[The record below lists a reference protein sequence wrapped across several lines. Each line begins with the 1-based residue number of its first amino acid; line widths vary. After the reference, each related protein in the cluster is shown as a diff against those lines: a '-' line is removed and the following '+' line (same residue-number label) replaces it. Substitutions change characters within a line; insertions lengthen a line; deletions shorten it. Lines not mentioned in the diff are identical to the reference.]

1 MKKIVVLFFAVCGIL
16 AHGNVSAQ
24 NITVAKELQ
33 QQFNQMR
40 IAGSQASE
48 LEIYNT
54 LYKCYTEYVGV
65 LDSVPATSPDYEQ
78 AKQGILDIHQYL
90 YNGAAYHQTR
100 GVKQN
105 AQIFAQS
112 YVDVTLMDAF
122 KNHQFVKDEQFS
134 TIAYLAASG
143 AYNARN
149 FEQAIPYFAVY
160 LSTGDQRN
168 RESVYAFMAKACLGA
183 KNKELA
189 MSVLEEGISQYPK
202 SYNMLT
208 TAINC
213 CIDNEDNNSLQR
225 YVTLAL
231 AVNPSDETL
240 LNIQGKLY
248 EDTQEFDKALGVYK
262 RLSTMKP
269 NNLTVMQHIALNEY
283 NQGVLNFNKATL
295 QETESEARMY
305 SERANTYFL
314 SAVSS
319 LELIL
324 ANTPNSVKYMQAL
337 AVAYDCLGN
346 KADFDTVNGKL
357 ASMGAATVEANVTP
371 TLLTHAAKGLTS
383 GTTQST
389 GSANNSAV
397 SKSNV
402 LQMLAAQQSSKQQD
416 YAEVPLFSVYAKD
429 YVEPR
434 IKAWQEKDPYETVA
448 EYQERVSEQTRD
460 AKVKELLKTAEAN
473 YIKAYAKRVRVED
486 MKLKPYDADNQAF
499 LIQSE
504 YGELIIPVP
513 RERNQARIFETNWS
527 GMQVK
532 DPEFYISNDKM
543 LLSALTFVTP
553 TGSTYRYD
561 GKREVN
567 YTETVVDMSF
577 DPINSDLIASNSN
590 NASASRVKKQA
601 LTIGGV
607 KSDVDVNIPESST
620 KHDNLYALIIANENY
635 NMVSSVPFALNDGEM
650 FAEYCE
656 KTLGIPEKNVLLYK
670 DASFGIMLN
679 AMDKVKKLAAARG
692 GDMELIF
699 YYAGHGIPDESS
711 KDAYLLP
718 VDSDGKQTK
727 VCYSLND
734 IYRDLGQ
741 MDTEMVTVFL
751 DACFSGAKRDGGMV
765 AEARGVAIK
774 PKESAPIG
782 NMVIF
787 SAVSDAET
795 ALPYE
800 EKGHG
805 MFTYFLLK
813 KLQETKGNVTLKELA
828 DYVKS
833 KVSSESI
840 LINDKSQTPTV
851 TASTMADKNWQK
863 MKLGRN

>member
-1 MKKIVVLFFAVCGIL
+1 MKKIFVVLLVVIGLSSVCE
-16 AHGNVSAQ
+16 VSAQ
-24 NITVAKELQ
+24 TVAKAQELQ

-40 IAGSQASE
+40 IEGSQATES
-48 LEIYNT
+48 EIYSV
-54 LYKCYTEYVGV
+54 LHQCYKEYVSV
-65 LDSVPATSPDYEQ
+65 LNTSEAGTPDYEQ

-100 GVKQN
+100 GVRQN
-105 AQIFAQS
+105 ATVFAQA
-112 YVDVTLMDAF
+112 YVDVTLMEAF
-122 KNHQFVKDEQFS
+122 QNETFVKDEQFS
-134 TIAYLAASG
+134 TITYLAASG
-143 AYNARN
+143 AYNARE
-149 FEQAIPYFAVY
+149 FEKAINYFAVY

-168 RESVYAFMAKACLGA
+168 RESVYAFMAKACLGV
-183 KNKELA
+183 KNRELA
-189 MSVLEEGISQYPK
+189 KSVLEEGISQYPQ
-202 SYNMLT
+202 NFTMLS

-213 CIDNEDNNSLQR
+213 CIEDEDNNNLQR

-231 AVNPSDETL
+231 AIKPNDETL

-248 EDTQEFDKALGVYK
+248 EDTQEFSKALDVYN
-262 RLSTMKP
+262 RLNTLKP
-269 NNLTVMQHIALNEY
+269 NNLTIMQHIALNQY

-295 QETESEARMY
+295 QETESEAQMY
-305 SERANTYFL
+305 SSQANEAFTA
-314 SAVSS
+314 AVSS
-319 LELIL
+319 MELIL

-346 KADFDTVNGKL
+346 VKEFEDVNKKL
-357 ASMGAATVEANVTP
+357 ASMGAATIEANVTP
-371 TLLTHAAKGLTS
+371 TLLTHAAKSLT
-383 GTTQST
+383 TTTAQNTTTST
-389 GSANNSAV
+389 NNAAA

-402 LQMLAAQQSSKQQD
+402 LQMLAQQKGEPE
-416 YAEVPLFSVYAKD
+416 YKEAPKYSVYAKD

-448 EYQERVSEQTRD
+448 EYQARVTEESRN
-460 AKVKELLKTAEAN
+460 AKMKELLQAAEAN
-473 YIKAYAKRVRVED
+473 YIKAYAGRVRVDE

-499 LIQSE
+499 LIESE
-504 YGELIIPVP
+504 YGELIVPVP
-513 RERNQARIFETNWS
+513 RERNEARIFESSWN

-532 DPEFYISNDKM
+532 DPVFYISNDKM
-543 LLSALTFVTP
+543 LLSGLTFVTP
-553 TGSTYRYD
+553 TGVTYRYD
-561 GKREVN
+561 GKKELN
-567 YTETVVDMSF
+567 YTETVVDVSF
-577 DPINSDLIASNSN
+577 DPINTDMLASSN
-590 NASASRVKKQA
+590 NVNTGSKVKKQT
-601 LTIGGV
+601 LTVEGV
-607 KSDVDVNIPESST
+607 KSDVDINIPEVST
-620 KHDNLYALIIANENY
+620 KNENLYALIIANENY
-635 NMVSSVPFALNDGEM
+635 SMVSGVPYALNDGQT

-656 KTLGIPEKNVLLYK
+656 KTLGLPEKNVLLYK

-711 KDAYLLP
+711 KDAFLLP
-718 VDSDGKQTK
+718 IDSDGKQTK

-734 IYRDLGQ
+734 IYSELGAMNTQ
-741 MDTEMVTVFL
+741 SVTVFL

-774 PKESAPIG
+774 PKQSAPTG
-782 NMVIF
+782 NMVVF
-787 SAVSDAET
+787 SAVSDDET

-813 KLQETKGNVTLKELA
+813 KLQETQGDVTLKELS
-828 DYVKS
+828 DYIKQ

-851 TASTMADKNWQK
+851 TTSAAVNDTWQQ
-863 MKLGRN
+863 MKLGQK

>member
-1 MKKIVVLFFAVCGIL
+1 MKKIFVVLLVVIGLSSVCE
-16 AHGNVSAQ
+16 VSAQ
-24 NITVAKELQ
+24 TVAKAQELQ

-40 IAGSQASE
+40 IEGSQATES
-48 LEIYNT
+48 EIYSV
-54 LYKCYTEYVGV
+54 LHQCYKEYVSV
-65 LDSVPATSPDYEQ
+65 LNTSEAGTPDYEQ

-100 GVKQN
+100 GVRQN
-105 AQIFAQS
+105 ATVFAQA
-112 YVDVTLMDAF
+112 YVDVTLMEAF
-122 KNHQFVKDEQFS
+122 QNETFVKDEQFS
-134 TIAYLAASG
+134 TITYLAASG
-143 AYNARN
+143 AYNARE
-149 FEQAIPYFAVY
+149 FEKAINYFAVY

-168 RESVYAFMAKACLGA
+168 RESVYAFMAKACLGV
-183 KNKELA
+183 KNRELA
-189 MSVLEEGISQYPK
+189 KSVLEEGISQYPQ
-202 SYNMLT
+202 NFTMLS

-213 CIDNEDNNSLQR
+213 CIEDEDNNNLQR

-231 AVNPSDETL
+231 AIKPNDETL

-248 EDTQEFDKALGVYK
+248 EDTQEFSKALEVYN
-262 RLSTMKP
+262 RLNTLKP
-269 NNLTVMQHIALNEY
+269 NNLTIMQHIALNQY

-295 QETESEARMY
+295 QETESEAQMY
-305 SERANTYFL
+305 SSQANEAFTA
-314 SAVSS
+314 AVSS
-319 LELIL
+319 MELIL

-346 KADFDTVNGKL
+346 VKEFEDVNKKL
-357 ASMGAATVEANVTP
+357 ASMGAATIEANVTP
-371 TLLTHAAKGLTS
+371 TLLTHAAKSLT
-383 GTTQST
+383 TTTAQNTTTST
-389 GSANNSAV
+389 NNAAA

-402 LQMLAAQQSSKQQD
+402 LQMLAQQKGEPE
-416 YAEVPLFSVYAKD
+416 YKEAPKYSVYAKD

-448 EYQERVSEQTRD
+448 EYQARVTEESRN
-460 AKVKELLKTAEAN
+460 AKMKELLQAAEAN
-473 YIKAYAKRVRVED
+473 YIKAYAGRVRVDE

-499 LIQSE
+499 LIESE
-504 YGELIIPVP
+504 YGELIVPVP
-513 RERNQARIFETNWS
+513 RERNEARIFESSWN

-532 DPEFYISNDKM
+532 DPVFYISNDKM
-543 LLSALTFVTP
+543 LLSGLTFVTP
-553 TGSTYRYD
+553 TGVTYRYD
-561 GKREVN
+561 GKKELN
-567 YTETVVDMSF
+567 YTETVVDVSF
-577 DPINSDLIASNSN
+577 DPINTDMLASSN
-590 NASASRVKKQA
+590 NVNTGSKVKKQT
-601 LTIGGV
+601 LTVEGV
-607 KSDVDVNIPESST
+607 KSDVDINIPEVST
-620 KHDNLYALIIANENY
+620 KNENLYALIIANENY
-635 NMVSSVPFALNDGEM
+635 SMVSGVPYALNDGQT

-656 KTLGIPEKNVLLYK
+656 KTLGLPEKNVLLYK

-711 KDAYLLP
+711 KDAFLLP
-718 VDSDGKQTK
+718 IDSDGKQTK

-734 IYRDLGQ
+734 IYSELGAMNTQ
-741 MDTEMVTVFL
+741 SVTVFL

-774 PKESAPIG
+774 PKQSAPTG
-782 NMVIF
+782 NMVVF
-787 SAVSDAET
+787 SAVSDDET

-813 KLQETKGNVTLKELA
+813 KLQETQGDVTLKELS
-828 DYVKS
+828 DYIKQ

-851 TASTMADKNWQK
+851 TTSAAVNDTWQQ
-863 MKLGRN
+863 MKLGQK

>member
-1 MKKIVVLFFAVCGIL
+1 MKKIFVVLLVVIGLSSVCE
-16 AHGNVSAQ
+16 VSAQ
-24 NITVAKELQ
+24 TVAKAQELQ

-40 IAGSQASE
+40 IEGSQATES
-48 LEIYNT
+48 EIYSV
-54 LYKCYTEYVGV
+54 LHQCYKEYVSV
-65 LDSVPATSPDYEQ
+65 LNTSEAGTPDYEQ

-100 GVKQN
+100 GVRQN
-105 AQIFAQS
+105 ATVFAQA
-112 YVDVTLMDAF
+112 YVDVTLMEAF
-122 KNHQFVKDEQFS
+122 QNETFVKDEQFS
-134 TIAYLAASG
+134 TITYLAASG
-143 AYNARN
+143 AYNARE
-149 FEQAIPYFAVY
+149 FEKAINYFAVY

-168 RESVYAFMAKACLGA
+168 RESVYAFMAKACLGV
-183 KNKELA
+183 KNRELA
-189 MSVLEEGISQYPK
+189 KSVLEEGISQYPQ
-202 SYNMLT
+202 NFTMLS

-213 CIDNEDNNSLQR
+213 CIEDEDNNNLQR

-231 AVNPSDETL
+231 AIKPNDETL

-248 EDTQEFDKALGVYK
+248 EDTQEFSKALEVYN
-262 RLSTMKP
+262 RLNTLKP
-269 NNLTVMQHIALNEY
+269 NNLTIMQHIALNQY

-295 QETESEARMY
+295 QETESEAQMY
-305 SERANTYFL
+305 SSQANEAFTA
-314 SAVSS
+314 AVSS
-319 LELIL
+319 MELIL

-346 KADFDTVNGKL
+346 VKEFEDVNKNL
-357 ASMGAATVEANVTP
+357 AGMGAATIEANVTP
-371 TLLTHAAKGLTS
+371 TLLTHAAKSLT
-383 GTTQST
+383 TTTAQNTTTST
-389 GSANNSAV
+389 NNAAA

-402 LQMLAAQQSSKQQD
+402 LQMLAQQKGEPE
-416 YAEVPLFSVYAKD
+416 YKEAPKYSVYAKD

-448 EYQERVSEQTRD
+448 EYQARVTEESRN
-460 AKVKELLKTAEAN
+460 AKMKELLQAAEAN
-473 YIKAYAKRVRVED
+473 YIKAYAGRVRVDE

-499 LIQSE
+499 LIESE
-504 YGELIIPVP
+504 YGELIVPVP
-513 RERNQARIFETNWS
+513 RERNEARIFESSWN

-532 DPEFYISNDKM
+532 DPVFYISNDKM
-543 LLSALTFVTP
+543 LLSGLTFVTP
-553 TGSTYRYD
+553 TGVTYRYD
-561 GKREVN
+561 GKKELN
-567 YTETVVDMSF
+567 YTETVVDVSF
-577 DPINSDLIASNSN
+577 DPINTDMLASSN
-590 NASASRVKKQA
+590 NVNTGSKVKKQT
-601 LTIGGV
+601 LTVEGV
-607 KSDVDVNIPESST
+607 KSDVDINIPEVST
-620 KHDNLYALIIANENY
+620 KNENLYALIIANENY
-635 NMVSSVPFALNDGEM
+635 SMVSGVPYALNDGQT

-656 KTLGIPEKNVLLYK
+656 KTLGLPEKNVLLYK

-711 KDAYLLP
+711 KDAFLLP
-718 VDSDGKQTK
+718 IDSDGKQTK

-734 IYRDLGQ
+734 IYSELGAMNTQ
-741 MDTEMVTVFL
+741 SVTVFL

-774 PKESAPIG
+774 PKQSAPTG
-782 NMVIF
+782 NMVVF
-787 SAVSDAET
+787 SAVSDDET

-813 KLQETKGNVTLKELA
+813 KLQETQGDVTLKELS
-828 DYVKS
+828 DYIKQ

-851 TASTMADKNWQK
+851 TTSAAVNDTWQQ
-863 MKLGRN
+863 MKLGQK

>member
-1 MKKIVVLFFAVCGIL
+1 MKKILILIFVVWGASACSS
-16 AHGNVSAQ
+16 VSAQ
-24 NITVAKELQ
+24 GIVQAKELQ

-40 IAGSQASE
+40 IEGSQATE
-48 LEIYNT
+48 AEIYAT
-54 LYKCYTEYVGV
+54 LYKCYAGYVAV
-65 LDSVPATSPDYEQ
+65 LDSVENTSSDYEQ
-78 AKQGILDIHQYL
+78 AKQGILEIHQYL

-105 AQIFAQS
+105 ALIFAQS
-112 YVDVTLMDAF
+112 YIDVTLMDAF
-122 KNHQFVKDEQFS
+122 KNHTFVKDEQFS

-149 FEQAIPYFAVY
+149 FDQAIPYFAVY

-183 KNKELA
+183 NNKELA

-202 SYNMLT
+202 NYNMLT

-213 CIDNEDNNSLQR
+213 CIDNEDNKNLQR

-231 AVNPSDETL
+231 AVKPNDETL
-240 LNIQGKLY
+240 LNIQGKLH
-248 EDTQEFDKALGVYK
+248 EDNQEFGKALDVYNL
-262 RLSTMKP
+262 LSTLKP
-269 NNLTVMQHIALNEY
+269 NNLTIVQHIALNEY

-295 QETESEARMY
+295 QETESEAKLY
-305 SERANTYFL
+305 SDRADTHFA

-319 LELIL
+319 LEMIL
-324 ANTPNSVKYMQAL
+324 ANTPNSVKYLQAL
-337 AVAYDCLGN
+337 AVAYDCLGKVQEFETTN
-346 KADFDTVNGKL
+346 SKL
-357 ASMGAATVEANVTP
+357 AGMGAATVDANVTP

-383 GTTQST
+383 GTTQSSGNT
-389 GSANNSAV
+389 NNNNAV
-397 SKSNV
+397 AQSNV
-402 LQMLAAQQSSKQQD
+402 LAMLAQQSGKQES
-416 YAEVPLFSVYAKD
+416 AEVPLFSVYAKD

-448 EYQERVSEQTRD
+448 EYQERVSEQTRE
-460 AKVKELLKTAEAN
+460 AKVKDLLKTAEEN
-473 YIKAYAKRVRVED
+473 YIKAYAKRVKVEE
-486 MKLKPYDADNQAF
+486 MKLKPYDAENQAF
-499 LIQSE
+499 LVQSE

-513 RERNQARIFETNWS
+513 RERNEARIFETNWN

-553 TGSTYRYD
+553 TGVTYRYD
-561 GKREVN
+561 GKRELN

-577 DPINSDLIASNSN
+577 DPINSNLLASNSD
-590 NASASRVKKQA
+590 NASHSRVQKQ
-601 LTIGGV
+601 TVTVDGV
-607 KSDVDVNIPESST
+607 KSDVDVNIPEAET
-620 KHDNLYALIIANENY
+620 KDENLYALIIANENY
-635 NMVSSVPFALNDGEM
+635 SMVSGVPFALNDGEM
-650 FAEYCE
+650 FAAYCE
-656 KTLGIPEKNVLLYK
+656 KTLGVPEKNVLLYK

-711 KDAYLLP
+711 KDAFLLP
-718 VDSDGKQTK
+718 IDSDGKQTK

-734 IYRDLGQ
+734 IYKDLG
-741 MDTEMVTVFL
+741 EMETQSVTIFL

-774 PKESAPIG
+774 PKESAPTG
-782 NMVIF
+782 NLVVF
-787 SAVSDAET
+787 SAVSDDET

-813 KLQETKGNVTLKELA
+813 KLQETKGDVTLKELG
-828 DYVKS
+828 DYIKR

-851 TASTMADKNWQK
+851 TASTAAGANWQQ
-863 MKLGRN
+863 MKLRKD

>member
-1 MKKIVVLFFAVCGIL
+1 MRKIFVVLLVVVGLSSVYEA
-16 AHGNVSAQ
+16 SAQ
-24 NITVAKELQ
+24 TVAKAQELQ

-40 IAGSQASE
+40 IEGSQATE
-48 LEIYNT
+48 AEIYSV
-54 LYKCYTEYVGV
+54 LHQCYKEYVSV
-65 LDSVPATSPDYEQ
+65 LNIAEAGTPDYDQ

-105 AQIFAQS
+105 ATVFAQA
-112 YVDVTLMDAF
+112 YVDVTLMEAF
-122 KNHQFVKDEQFS
+122 QNDTFVKDEQFS
-134 TIAYLAASG
+134 TITYLAASG
-143 AYNARN
+143 AYNARD
-149 FEQAIPYFAVY
+149 FEKAINYFAVY

-168 RESVYAFMAKACLGA
+168 RESVYAFMAKACLGV
-183 KNKELA
+183 KNRELA
-189 MSVLEEGISQYPK
+189 KSVLEEGISQYPQ
-202 SYNMLT
+202 NFTMLS

-213 CIDNEDNNSLQR
+213 CIEDEDNNNLQR

-231 AVNPSDETL
+231 VIKPNDETL

-248 EDTQEFDKALGVYK
+248 EDTQEFSKALDVYN
-262 RLSTMKP
+262 RLNTLKP
-269 NNLTVMQHIALNEY
+269 NNLTIMQHIALNQY

-295 QETESEARMY
+295 QETESEAKMY
-305 SERANTYFL
+305 SSQADEAFAA
-314 SAVSS
+314 AVSS
-319 LELIL
+319 MELIL

-346 KADFDTVNGKL
+346 AKEFEDVNKKL
-357 ASMGAATVEANVTP
+357 ASMGAATIEANVTP
-371 TLLTHAAKGLTS
+371 TLLTHAAKSLT
-383 GTTQST
+383 TTTAQNTTTST
-389 GSANNSAV
+389 NNAATP
-397 SKSNV
+397 KSNV
-402 LQMLAAQQSSKQQD
+402 LQMLAQQKGEPE
-416 YAEVPLFSVYAKD
+416 YKEAPKYSVYAKD

-448 EYQERVSEQTRD
+448 EYQARVTEESRN
-460 AKVKELLKTAEAN
+460 AKMKELLQAAEAN
-473 YIKAYAKRVRVED
+473 YIKAYAGRVRVDE

-499 LIQSE
+499 LIESE
-504 YGELIIPVP
+504 YGELIVPVP
-513 RERNQARIFETNWS
+513 RERNEARIFESSWN

-532 DPEFYISNDKM
+532 DPVFYISNDKM
-543 LLSALTFVTP
+543 LLSGLTFVTP
-553 TGSTYRYD
+553 TGVTYRYD
-561 GKREVN
+561 GKKELN
-567 YTETVVDMSF
+567 YTETVVDVSF
-577 DPINSDLIASNSN
+577 DPINTDMLASSSN
-590 NASASRVKKQA
+590 VNAGTKVKKQT
-601 LTIGGV
+601 LTVEGV
-607 KSDVDVNIPESST
+607 KSDVDINIPEIST
-620 KHDNLYALIIANENY
+620 KNENLYALIIANENY
-635 NMVSSVPFALNDGEM
+635 SMVSGVPYALNDGQT

-656 KTLGIPEKNVLLYK
+656 KTLGLPEKNVLLYK

-711 KDAYLLP
+711 KDAFLLP
-718 VDSDGKQTK
+718 IDSDGKQTK

-734 IYRDLGQ
+734 IYSELGAMNTQ
-741 MDTEMVTVFL
+741 SVTVFL

-774 PKESAPIG
+774 PKQSAPTG
-782 NMVIF
+782 NMVVF
-787 SAVSDAET
+787 SAVSDDET

-813 KLQETKGNVTLKELA
+813 KLQETQGDVTLKELS
-828 DYVKS
+828 DYIKQ

-851 TASTMADKNWQK
+851 TTSAAVNDTWQQ
-863 MKLGRN
+863 MKLGQK